1 MRLEDLIVRYLPDG
15 GTVSDRRPDVARG
28 QLSFSASASVT
39 VTADA
44 GTPDL
49 VLIEPD
55 QLARTPADARWTAVL
70 AVTPPG
76 AAPVADV
83 LAWAGTHSGQ
93 LVEATGLL
101 APRCVALVVEH
112 TSRALLPTQ
121 PGVPADPADPAAW
134 RRLAGELVAERLR
147 CTVLAEELDRARDAA
162 QAEKLRADEARSK
175 LREVRKRQRAAAEPR
190 AHSGLAARLA
200 RLGRRHR

>member
-15 GTVSDRRPDVARG
+15 GTVLDARPDYARG
-28 QLSFSASASVT
+28 QLSFSAGASMT
-39 VTADA
+39 VTDDA
-44 GTPDL
+44 VAADL
-49 VLIEPD
+49 VLIAPD
-55 QLARTPADARWTAVL
+55 QLALTSADARFTAVL

-76 AAPVADV
+76 DAPVADV
-83 LAWAGTHSGQ
+83 LDWAGTHSGQ
-93 LVEATGLL
+93 LVEAAGLL

-112 TSRALLPTQ
+112 TADALLPTQ
-121 PGVPADPADPAAW
+121 PGVPADPADPATW

-162 QAEKLRADEARSK
+162 QAEKLRADESRRK
-175 LREVRKRQRAAAEPR
+175 LRELRQRQRAAAGPS
-190 AHSGLAARLA
+190 AQSGLAARVA